1 MTIERE
7 VSVAS
12 GDGFLNVIVF
22 YLACFKIDFRNRVA
36 D

>member
-1 MTIERE
+1 MTIERK
-7 VSVAS
+7 VSMAS